1 MDSVYA
7 FVDGLRLSEGLVE
20 IVRGGLTGLYLLM
33 LLFVA
38 GFGFHR
44 WHLVYLYYK
53 HRKDRPRC
61 KSRFLTLP
69 RITVQLPMYN
79 EPYVAQRIIEA
90 CCNFDWPRDR
100 LQIQVLDDSTDDT
113 RRIAQATVR
122 RMQVAGHDVEYIH
135 RTDRTGYKA
144 GALEN
149 AMKSATGEFIAIF
162 DADFTP
168 QPEILH
174 QLVHYFTDETVG
186 MVQARWGHINRE
198 HSVLTQAQSI
208 LLDGHFVV
216 EHTARN
222 RSGRFFNF
230 NGTAGMWR
238 RICMEDGGGWQHD
251 TLTEDLDLSY
261 RAQMAGWRLVFL
273 PEVTVPAE
281 LPVEMNAFKTQQ
293 MRWTKGGIQVAR
305 KLLPRVLTSHLPW
318 RIKAEA
324 FFHLTGPSAYF
335 YMLALT
341 LLLFPALTIRFDQ
354 MLGNLWYSVLDFSLL
369 WVASCSASAFYMSS
383 QREVCGRWRDKVKYI
398 PYMMSLGIGMSLC
411 NSVAFFGGLFGRRS
425 EFVRTPKFGEAAA
438 NGQRWKHHG
447 YHGLRNLL
455 LPSIELL
462 LGLYFTVV
470 IFLSFYRRSVVSL
483 PFLII
488 FQFGYLYVG
497 LMGLL
502 QRRVGRA
509 RAAADET
516 DTIPQP
522 APAVHAS
529 SADGA

>member
-261 RAQMAGWRLVFL
+261 RCQLKGWRFVYL
-273 PEVTVPAE
+273 PEIVVPAE
-281 LPVEMNAFKTQQ
+281 LPPDIAGFKQQ
-293 MRWTKGGIQVAR
+293 QFRWTKGIIQTA
-305 KLLPRVLTSHLPW
+305 KKSLWRVLRSDQTW
-318 RIKAEA
+318 TVKTEA
-324 FFHLTGPSAYF
+324 FFHMLNPMAYLF
-335 YMLALT
+335 STVLIA
-341 LLLFPALTIRFDQ
+341 LLLPVFGLRLTVLREESLARVLFDI
-354 MLGNLWYSVLDFSLL
+354 SLFA
-369 WVASCSASAFYMSS
+369 VASCSTSTFYLCS
-383 QREVCGRWRDKVKYI
+383 QREATTNWKTKIKYL
-398 PYMMSLGIGMSLC
+398 PVLMALGVGIAVN
-411 NSVAFFGGLFGRRS
+411 NSRAVLEALFGEES
-425 EFVRTPKFGEAAA
+425 AFERTPKYGVQRQKQDGEWLQKARSFTGRGSLVPFVELAFGCYVTLCIALCVRQGMA
-438 NGQRWKHHG
+438 
-447 YHGLRNLL
+447 
-455 LPSIELL
+455 
-462 LGLYFTVV
+462 
-470 IFLSFYRRSVVSL
+470 LSFSL
-483 PFLII
+483 PFLLI
-488 FQFGYLYVG
+488 FAAGYFYTSLGSLYTNWAP
-497 LMGLL
+497 
-502 QRRVGRA
+502 GRTSP
-509 RAAADET
+509 AATAT
-516 DTIPQP
+516 PI
-522 APAVHAS
+522 S
-529 SADGA
+529 SAA